1 MRLPSLV
8 YSLALLALA
17 PLPARAAASIVD
29 SLPRAAYEA
38 QGFGHYAPGGAL
50 AVGVLATL
58 APPVI
63 FTAVSTSAQEE
74 DFGWEA
80 PLLIGATVGVLAGPA
95 VGLASGGRND
105 LARRGLIVRTV
116 GLAATAGG
124 LYGIYTMMSQEE
136 SDAGSIAL
144 FSVGLAGA
152 AFTGVSMLHDLAI
165 TPSAVAGGRAGLHPT
180 LALRRD
186 GALAVQVKF

>member
-1 MRLPSLV
+1 MLTLRFV
-8 YSLALLALA
+8 YPLLLLALA

-29 SLPRAAYEA
+29 SLPRSAAAA

-50 AVGVLATL
+50 AVGALATL
-58 APPVI
+58 APAFI
-63 FTAVSTSAQEE
+63 ATATSSAAQEE

-80 PLLIGATVGVLAGPA
+80 PLLIGATVGVWAGPA
-95 VGLASGGRND
+95 VGLASGGRDD

-124 LYGIYTMMSQEE
+124 LYGIYTMMTNEE

-152 AFTGVSMLHDLAI
+152 AFTALSTIHDLAI
-165 TPSAVAGGRAGLHPT
+165 TPSAVARGRRGPHPT

-186 GALAVQVKF
+186 GALAVQVKL